1 MGSQE
6 AEIVEVGEDD
16 VGRPGQTMQI
26 ARRLAEDGDDESI
39 IKPRELIEITY
50 PKGQSPSLTARRT
63 LALLLA
69 AAAGNAWRS
78 GTHRIRKSDLR
89 RAHKGNE
96 RIRDLLD
103 EVDGIRMRCPT
114 VSSRGRPAIERK
126 GLFERLVEET
136 EESDSAHIEFAF
148 NKEARELFGASNVW
162 GQLNRAALL
171 SFQSKYTV
179 TLYELGCLYSGRAEP
194 KLHVSV
200 QDLRDRLGVEKGKYP
215 DWAQFERRVLKPAK
229 KEIDQL
235 AHFTMHY
242 QPIRKGRRTVEVQV
256 NFWRKDPED
265 AAAAQREV
273 DRPRVGRSA
282 RREGQ
287 VDQVVEQ
294 RPLDFGPRDEMPG
307 WS

>member
-1 MGSQE
+1 MESEE
-6 AEIVEVGEDD
+6 ADVVEVQDD
-16 VGRPGQTMQI
+16 EVRRPGQTMQI
-26 ARRLAEDGDDESI
+26 ARRLAEDGDDDSI

-69 AAAGNAWRS
+69 AAAGNAWRA

-126 GLFERLVEET
+126 GLFEKLVEET
-136 EESDSAHIEFAF
+136 EDSGSAHIEFAF

-162 GQLNRAALL
+162 GQLNRAAIL

-179 TLYELGCLYSGRAEP
+179 SLYEIGCLYSGRAEP
-194 KLHVSV
+194 TLHVAV
-200 QDLRDRLGVEKGKYP
+200 RELRERLGVATGQYP

-229 KEIDQL
+229 SEIDQL

-242 QPIRKGRRTVEVQV
+242 QPIRKGRRTVEVRI
-256 NFWRKDPED
+256 NFWRKDPAD

-273 DRPRVGRSA
+273 DRPRVGRRA
-282 RREGQ
+282 RREDQ
-287 VDQVVEQ
+287 VDHVVEQ
-294 RPLDFGPRDEMPG
+294 RPLNFGTNDEMPS